1 MTYIAFVLKEKR
13 LLSFAVSFTFFSSF
27 GQTFLISL
35 FVPYFL
41 VAFDLTNASFGSLY
55 SVATLGSA
63 AALPYLGQLI
73 DRVPLRRYSITV
85 ALSLAAASL
94 LMAISWHVSLL
105 FVGLIVLRLS
115 GQGLSGHTAQTTMAR
130 FYDHQRGKAL
140 SISSLGFP
148 IGEGVLPVIITGM
161 LVIMHWRITWVV
173 IAAVI
178 LLILVPLIWYLIGDE
193 PKTADGESEPEITER
208 PARESYK
215 IIFTDP
221 RILFVTPAVLLPPF
235 WITGLFLYQVSTAE
249 QLGWTAAIIATS
261 FISFAIARI
270 VMGLV
275 AGPLVDRFSAQKVFP
290 FFLIP
295 MAIGLF
301 IGYYFHHVWAAFV
314 YMGLLGATMGLAGTI
329 KSALWAEFFGR
340 DMIGTVRSLFSSIMV
355 LSTAVSPFL
364 LGWLLDGG
372 TEMSSIFYIA
382 FISTILAGLLS
393 VRVLFQK
400 SGLSEA

>member
-13 LLSFAVSFTFFSSF
+13 LLSFAVSLTFFSSF

-73 DRVPLRRYSITV
+73 DKVPLRRYSISV
-85 ALSLAAASL
+85 AVSLAAASL
-94 LMAISWHVSLL
+94 LMAVSWHVSLL
-105 FVGLIVLRLS
+105 FVGLIILRLS

-148 IGEGVLPVIITGM
+148 IGEGVLPIIITGM
-161 LVIMHWRITWVV
+161 LLIMHWRITWVV

-178 LLILVPLIWYLIGDE
+178 LLILIPLIWYLIGDE
-193 PKTADGESEPEITER
+193 PKTADGETEPEITER

-270 VMGLV
+270 IMGLV

-301 IGYYFHHVWAAFV
+301 IGSYFQQVWAAFA

-355 LSTAVSPFL
+355 FSTAVSPFL

-372 TEMSSIFYIA
+372 TTMSAIFYIA

-400 SGLSEA
+400 SGLNEA